1 MILKSYELKKI
12 NIDKNKIILFYGK
25 NEGHKSIEIDKLIK
39 KNYEIFKYDEKE
51 LIENQ
56 DIVIE
61 NILSKSLFQNDKMII
76 ISRATDKLLKI
87 IELINSKNLDDT
99 FIVINAS
106 NLEKKSKLRL
116 FFEKEKNLIC
126 VPFYDDSEQTL
137 LKIAIDFLKEKKIS
151 IGTTNIN
158 LIVNRSNGDRQNLL
172 NELKKIES
180 FCLNGNRITTEN
192 ISKLT
197 NLVENHSISE
207 LINVCLVKN
216 KKKTIHILNE
226 NNFSQEDSILII
238 RSLLSKLKKILLLS
252 IEYRKNK
259 NIDLTIASARPPIFW
274 KDKEI
279 TKLQLLKWQPED
291 IKKTIYKLNQV
302 ELNAKKNLNDSINYL
317 TDFILDQSTLQVNN

>member
-207 LINVCLVKN
+207 LINVCLAKN

-302 ELNAKKNLNDSINYL
+302 ELNTKKNLNNSINYL

>member
-126 VPFYDDSEQTL
+126 VPFDDDSEQTL

-180 FCLNGNRITTEN
+180 FCLNGNRITTES

-207 LINVCLVKN
+207 LINVCLAKN

>member
-61 NILSKSLFQNDKMII
+61 NILSRSLFQNEKILII
-76 ISRATDKLLKI
+76 NRATDKLLKI

-99 FIVINAS
+99 FIVINAG

-116 FFEKEKNLIC
+116 FFEKDKNLVC
-126 VPFYDDSEQTL
+126 VPFYDDTEQTL

-151 IGTTNIN
+151 IGTANIN

-180 FCLNGNRITTEN
+180 FCLSGNRITSEN

-197 NLVENHSISE
+197 NLAENYSISE
-207 LINVCLVKN
+207 LINLCLAKN

-226 NNFSQEDSILII
+226 NNFSHEDSILII

-252 IEYRKNK
+252 IEYKKNN
-259 NIDLTIASARPPIFW
+259 NIDLTIATARPPIFW

-279 TKLQLLKWQPED
+279 TKLQLMKWQPED
-291 IKKTIYKLNQV
+291 IQKTIYKLNQV
-302 ELNAKKNLNDSINYL
+302 ELNAKKNLNNSINYL
-317 TDFILDQSTLQVNN
+317 TDFILDQSTLRVNN

>member
-39 KNYEIFKYDEKE
+39 KNYEIFKYEEKE

-61 NILSKSLFQNDKMII
+61 NILSKSLFQNEKMII

-87 IELINSKNLDDT
+87 IELINYKNLDDT
-99 FIVINAS
+99 FIVINAG

-116 FFEKEKNLIC
+116 FFEKEKDLIC
-126 VPFYDDSEQTL
+126 VPFYDDTEQTL

-180 FCLNGNRITTEN
+180 FCLNGNRITSES

-207 LINVCLVKN
+207 LINVCLAKN

-252 IEYRKNK
+252 IEYRKNN

-291 IKKTIYKLNQV
+291 IKKTIYKLNQL
-302 ELNAKKNLNDSINYL
+302 ELNTKKNLNNSINYL